1 MNRWLLAAL
10 CMALA
15 AQAGADS
22 FRCGGKLVRAGDSS
36 NALLKRCGKPVRK
49 YAARAVA
56 PERGGQQEVSVS
68 NWVYER
74 RGKRDM
80 IASVRHGKVVRI
92 RVDRD

>member
-1 MNRWLLAAL
+1 MNRWVTLVLLLAL
-10 CMALA
+10 S

-36 NALLKRCGKPVRK
+36 NTLIKKCGKPARK
-49 YAARAVA
+49 YAARAQV
-56 PERGGQQEVSVS
+56 PERGRQREVSVS

-80 IASVRHGKVVRI
+80 VASVRHGKVIRL

>member
-1 MNRWLLAAL
+1 MAVGVALTANAA
-10 CMALA
+10 
-15 AQAGADS
+15 AGS

-36 NALLKRCGKPVRK
+36 NALLKKCGKPVRK
-49 YAARAVA
+49 YSARAVVS
-56 PERGGQQEVSVS
+56 ELGRQRGVTVS

-80 IASVRHGKVVRI
+80 IAAVHNGKVIRL

>member
-1 MNRWLLAAL
+1 MNRWLIAAC
-10 CMALA
+10 CMALVA
-15 AQAGADS
+15 PVGADS

-36 NALLKRCGKPVRK
+36 NALLNKCGKPARK
-49 YAARAVA
+49 YAARAMA
-56 PERGGQQEVSVS
+56 AEHGRQRDVSVS

-80 IASVRHGKVVRI
+80 IASVRHGKIIRL